1 VWKRFTF
8 FRFTTA
14 RNELEHLLGVKI
26 FLELYVKV
34 QRDWRDR
41 PALVRQLDWRRQLEQ
56 LSKE

>member
-1 VWKRFTF
+1 
-8 FRFTTA
+8 
-14 RNELEHLLGVKI
+14 LGVKI

>member
-1 VWKRFTF
+1 
-8 FRFTTA
+8 
-14 RNELEHLLGVKI
+14 
-26 FLELYVKV
+26 V